1 MNRNRIRFAS
11 YIGFAFTLILA
22 GLWLPAERR
31 PLLAAAPDAPPA
43 QAGVAINV
51 DEIVASGFSQPVQ
64 VTPAGDGS
72 GRLFVVEQGGYIRII
87 QSGGV
92 LDTPFLDIS
101 GLVSCCGER
110 GLLGLAF
117 HPDYTSNGY
126 FYIDYTRAS
135 DGATVIA
142 RYHVSSDPNLA
153 DRNSASILLTIAQPY
168 VNHNGGQVMFGPD
181 GYLYIGMGDGGSGGD
196 PQNNAQNKNTLL
208 GSLLRIDVDS
218 GSPYAIPP
226 DNPYVG
232 VDGADEI
239 WAIGLRNPWRFSF
252 DRANGDLYIGDVG
265 QNAWEEIDYQAAN
278 SAGGLNFGW
287 HCLEGTHTYSTQPP
301 CNDAAYLAGMT
312 GPIAEYSH
320 DVGDAVT
327 GGFVYRGSLHPALLG
342 RYFYADFGSG
352 RIWSVIKTGSNPV
365 TWSQPELELN
375 SGLNISSFGED
386 ESGELYVVSY
396 SDGTIR
402 HLVGLSM
409 PYSLYFPFIAR
420 DAVMGLK
427 GLTRHSLPR

>member
-1 MNRNRIRFAS
+1 LDRKRIRFIS
-11 YIGFAFTLILA
+11 YVGLALTLILA
-22 GLWLPAERR
+22 VWWLSAELR
-31 PLLAAAPDAPPA
+31 PAAAGAPDVPA
-43 QAGVAINV
+43 AQDGVAISLS
-51 DEIVASGFSQPVQ
+51 EIVASGFNHPVQ
-64 VTPAGDGS
+64 VTHAGDGS

-87 QSGGV
+87 QNGGV
-92 LDTPFLDIS
+92 LATPFLDVS
-101 GLVSCCGER
+101 GLISCCGER

-117 HPDYTSNGY
+117 HPDYASNGY

-135 DGATVIA
+135 DGATIIA
-142 RYHVSSDPNLA
+142 RYQVSGDPNQA
-153 DRNSASILLTIAQPY
+153 NDATATTLLTIAQPY
-168 VNHNGGQVMFGPD
+168 TNHNGGQVMFGPD

-196 PQNNAQNKNTLL
+196 PHNNAQNKNTLL
-208 GSLLRIDVDS
+208 GALLRIDVDT
-218 GSPYAIPP
+218 GASPYVIPP

-252 DRANGDLYIGDVG
+252 DRDTGDLYIGDVG

-287 HCLEGTHTYSTQPP
+287 HCLEGTHTYNTDPP
-301 CNDAAYLAGMT
+301 CNSSAYLAGLT
-312 GPIAEYSH
+312 GPIAEYGH

-327 GGFVYRGSLHPALLG
+327 GGFVYRGTQYPILAG
-342 RYFYADFGSG
+342 RYFYGDYETG
-352 RIWSVIKTGSNPV
+352 RLWSVTKTGSNPA
-365 TWSQPELELN
+365 TWSGPHLELN

-402 HLVGLSM
+402 SSPGT
-409 PYSLYFPFIAR
+409 PWWAR
-420 DAVMGLK
+420 AKLHDVLEG
-427 GLTRHSLPR
+427 LPRK